1 MGKQVSQTKSYS
13 IHSESKS
20 ALSMFF
26 EVYVDPVDDIAASR
40 MALKAADQSA
50 ESKKDWVGGDSPV
63 ILVKSIVFT
72 SS

>member
-1 MGKQVSQTKSYS
+1 
-13 IHSESKS
+13 
-20 ALSMFF
+20 MFF

-40 MALKAADQSA
+40 IALKAADQSA